1 MSLDLLSLVA
11 VAQNQRGSYTGQCM
25 SGAGLRV
32 FGGQVVAQALYAS
45 ALARPQEALPHSV
58 HAHFLAPG
66 EVARPMTY
74 AVQQLKVGRRFVV
87 SRVDAH
93 QGDLLVASVV
103 VSFHVPEAS
112 PEHAVLAP
120 VVPAPE
126 QGPPLPV
133 AVVGGPSQAFGPIES
148 RWVAADP
155 QPEAGVGDDGPNHD
169 GGADDIAPSL
179 RLWQRCRS
187 PLSPDPVLHACGIVW
202 MSDLTMTRVVDL
214 PYSRLGGRRTAAS
227 LDHTVWLHRPI
238 RADEWVLSVQ
248 QSPTFAAGRG
258 LTTVRYFSRQGE
270 LVASGS
276 QESLLRRDW

>member
-1 MSLDLLSLVA
+1 MSFDLLSLVA
-11 VAQNQRGSYTGQCM
+11 VAQDQRGIYTGQCM
-25 SGAGLRV
+25 SGTGQRV
-32 FGGQVVAQALYAS
+32 FGGQVVAQALYAA

-66 EVARPMTY
+66 EVSRPMTY

-93 QGDLLVASVV
+93 QGNLLVASVV
-103 VSFHVPEAS
+103 VSFHVREAS
-112 PEHAVLAP
+112 PEHAVVTP

-126 QGPPLPV
+126 QCPELPV
-133 AVVGGPSQAFGPIES
+133 AMVGGPSPAFGPIES

-155 QPEAGVGDDGPNHD
+155 QPDTAVGD
-169 GGADDIAPSL
+169 GADNDTAPSL

-227 LDHTVWLHRPI
+227 LDHTVWLHRPV

-258 LTTVRYFSRQGE
+258 LTTSRYFSRQGA

>member
-11 VAQNQRGSYTGQCM
+11 VAQDQRGIYTGQCM

-32 FGGQVVAQALYAS
+32 FGGQVVAQALYAA

-126 QGPPLPV
+126 QCPELPV
-133 AVVGGPSQAFGPIES
+133 AMVGGPSQAFGPIES

-155 QPEAGVGDDGPNHD
+155 QPAAGVGDWGDT
-169 GGADDIAPSL
+169 APSL

-214 PYSRLGGRRTAAS
+214 PYLRLGGRRTAAS
-227 LDHTVWLHRPI
+227 LDHTVWLHRPV

-258 LTTVRYFSRQGE
+258 VTTVRYFSRQGA